1 MSNSPTGVLA
11 EKLGSFYLGST
22 YDLDNDAVVGPQI
35 HYDARDLTTHAVCVG
50 MTGSGKTG
58 LCVDLLEEAALDRI
72 PAIIIDPK
80 GDMGNL
86 LLHFPE
92 LRAADFEPWVNED
105 DARRKD
111 LSVEDFASAS
121 ANLWREGL
129 AKWGISSDRIR
140 ALDTS
145 VKFDVYTPGSDSV
158 RPVNILG
165 SLRAPDE
172 PDAEALRERIAGT
185 TGALLGLVGIDADPV
200 QSREMILL
208 SVLFEHFWAKG
219 EDIDLGLLVRSVQDP
234 PVRKFG
240 VFDVDAFMPE
250 QDRFKLAMSLNN
262 LMAAPSFAPWLSGS
276 TLDIDNILYT
286 SDGKPKHSIFYIAHL
301 SEPERMFFVTLLLNA
316 LVTWMRRQPGTTSLR
331 ALLYFDEVF
340 GFLPPVAMPPSK
352 RPLLTL
358 LKQARAFGLGTVLVT
373 QNPVD
378 IDYKALSNAGTW
390 FIGRLQSKQDQQR
403 LLEGLK
409 TAAATDARAST
420 GLAQAI
426 GQLKSRVFV
435 LHSVHEDGPVVF
447 STRWAMNYL
456 RGPLTRTQLG
466 GLIETDQP
474 ATPKRESERPALVSG
489 KASSRPALPPGLQ
502 ERFLPANNDAEHL
515 VYRASVGAVAT
526 THFLDRKY
534 DIETEEVSIHVMPL
548 ENLGPHPNWA
558 DAQVAVVPDDPSL
571 MTPGRHE
578 ASFADGLPNGCNTKE
593 DARELKHQLED
604 WLYRNRRLSL
614 LFNEALDL
622 CQRPD
627 ESAAAFHSRVDL
639 AAREQRDQAIDDAA
653 EKLKK
658 KIERLEERLEALARS
673 RAEQEEQYSARKQEE
688 LLSLGETVLGFVLG
702 RRRRLSTVA
711 TKRRMT
717 TNARLKLETLS
728 AKDDDIRKEIADLE
742 SDASK
747 EAEQITLQW
756 NAVSHEVSPRQV
768 SPRRTDVS
776 VDFVGVVWLPYKKD
790 AVHDVEVPLYSLDSA
805 TS

>member
-240 VFDVDAFMPE
+240 VFDVDAFLPE

-409 TAAATDARAST
+409 TAAATDARA
-420 GLAQAI
+420 
-426 GQLKSRVFV
+426 
-435 LHSVHEDGPVVF
+435 
-447 STRWAMNYL
+447 
-456 RGPLTRTQLG
+456 
-466 GLIETDQP
+466 
-474 ATPKRESERPALVSG
+474 
-489 KASSRPALPPGLQ
+489 
-502 ERFLPANNDAEHL
+502 
-515 VYRASVGAVAT
+515 
-526 THFLDRKY
+526 
-534 DIETEEVSIHVMPL
+534 
-548 ENLGPHPNWA
+548 
-558 DAQVAVVPDDPSL
+558 
-571 MTPGRHE
+571 
-578 ASFADGLPNGCNTKE
+578 
-593 DARELKHQLED
+593 
-604 WLYRNRRLSL
+604 
-614 LFNEALDL
+614 
-622 CQRPD
+622 
-627 ESAAAFHSRVDL
+627 
-639 AAREQRDQAIDDAA
+639 
-653 EKLKK
+653 
-658 KIERLEERLEALARS
+658 
-673 RAEQEEQYSARKQEE
+673 
-688 LLSLGETVLGFVLG
+688 
-702 RRRRLSTVA
+702 
-711 TKRRMT
+711 
-717 TNARLKLETLS
+717 
-728 AKDDDIRKEIADLE
+728 
-742 SDASK
+742 
-747 EAEQITLQW
+747 
-756 NAVSHEVSPRQV
+756 
-768 SPRRTDVS
+768 
-776 VDFVGVVWLPYKKD
+776 
-790 AVHDVEVPLYSLDSA
+790 
-805 TS
+805 